1 MFFTNEPNSTF
12 YGRIVPRAYA
22 ALIHPPYEGAGRKL
36 YKILL
41 KDKEEEKQ
49 IFTRTAIRKSKDSLA
64 GIKADTKNTD
74 TDTDTVTVLIVNP
87 KSSSGSTG
95 KEWENLFIKIKK
107 TFGGNPKVAFTKKS
121 GDGSTLAKKFLKK
134 GFKKI
139 VAIGGDGTIN
149 EVANGFFEVEEKPVN
164 YVNIGNQN
172 NNNSNNN
179 AHSAIGSTMVKAVN
193 SEAIMALL
201 PRGTR
206 NVLVKS
212 LGIPDGIE
220 ECCRTF
226 AFGTQKKIDVISV
239 TATDPQTGLSSP
251 TRIFLNAAE
260 MGMTGEIIDK
270 SKKIRTKIN
279 SRLISTVSSV
289 ISTVPTYE
297 SNICEISIDDGR
309 ETILTK
315 VTMCVI
321 ANGKFLGGG
330 FKAAPNADISDGL
343 LDVVILKDSN
353 SIEMISNFINVK
365 KGTYGTEDDVF
376 YAQAKK
382 VLIKP
387 IEEEPKENTGRKRDA
402 TVTIDGEPV
411 GILPATFQVVPNALI
426 IKI

>member
-1 MFFTNEPNSTF
+1 MFFTNKPNSPF
-12 YGRIVPRAYA
+12 YGRIVPGAYA
-22 ALIHPPYEGAGRKL
+22 ALIHHPYEGAGRKL

-41 KDKEEEKQ
+41 NSKKEEK
-49 IFTRTAIRKSKDSLA
+49 IFTRTSIRKSKDSLA
-64 GIKADTKNTD
+64 GIKADTKNTA
-74 TDTDTVTVLIVNP
+74 TDTVLIVNP

-95 KEWENLFIKIKK
+95 KDWENLFIKIKK
-107 TFGGNPKVAFTKKS
+107 TFVGNPKVAFTKKP
-121 GDGSTLAKKFLKK
+121 GDGSTLTKKFLKK

-164 YVNIGNQN
+164 IGNQN

-179 AHSAIGSTMVKAVN
+179 AHSAIGSTVVKAVN

-201 PRGTR
+201 PSGTR

-226 AFGTQKKIDVISV
+226 AFGTQKQIDVISV
-239 TATDPQTGLSSP
+239 TATNPQTGLSSP

-270 SKKIRTKIN
+270 SKRIRTKID

-309 ETILTK
+309 DTILTK

-330 FKAAPNADISDGL
+330 FKAAPNADVSDGL

-353 SIEMISNFINVK
+353 NIEMISNFINVK
-365 KGTYGTEDDVF
+365 KGTYGKEDDVF

-387 IEEEPKENTGRKRDA
+387 IEEESEENTDRKRDV
-402 TVTIDGEPV
+402 TVTVDGESV
-411 GILPATFQVVPNALI
+411 GILPATFQVVPNALT

>member
-1 MFFTNEPNSTF
+1 MFFTNKPNSPF
-12 YGRIVPRAYA
+12 YGRIVPGAYA
-22 ALIHPPYEGAGRKL
+22 ALIHHPYEGAGRKL
-36 YKILL
+36 YEILL
-41 KDKEEEKQ
+41 NCKKEEK

-64 GIKADTKNTD
+64 GIKADTKNTA
-74 TDTDTVTVLIVNP
+74 TDTVLIVNP

-95 KEWENLFIKIKK
+95 KEWQNLFIKIKK
-107 TFGGNPKVAFTKKS
+107 TFGGNPKVAFTKKP
-121 GDGSTLAKKFLKK
+121 GDGSTLTKKFLKK

-164 YVNIGNQN
+164 HVNIGNQN
-172 NNNSNNN
+172 NINSNNN
-179 AHSAIGSTMVKAVN
+179 AHSAIGSTVVKSVN

-201 PRGTR
+201 PSGTR

-226 AFGTQKKIDVISV
+226 AFGTQKQIDVISV
-239 TATDPQTGLSSP
+239 TATNPQTGLSSP

-270 SKKIRTKIN
+270 SKRIRTKID

-309 ETILTK
+309 DIILTK

-330 FKAAPNADISDGL
+330 FKAAPNADVSDGL

-353 SIEMISNFINVK
+353 NIEMISNFINVK
-365 KGTYGTEDDVF
+365 KGTYGKEDDVF
-376 YAQAKK
+376 YTQAKK

-387 IEEEPKENTGRKRDA
+387 IEEESEENTDRKRDV
-402 TVTIDGEPV
+402 TVTVDGESV
-411 GILPATFQVVPNALI
+411 GILPATFQVVPNALT

>member
-1 MFFTNEPNSTF
+1 MFFTNKPNSPF
-12 YGRIVPRAYA
+12 YGRIVPGAYA
-22 ALIHPPYEGAGRKL
+22 ALIHHPYEGAGRKL

-41 KDKEEEKQ
+41 NCKKEEK

-64 GIKADTKNTD
+64 GIKADTKNTA
-74 TDTDTVTVLIVNP
+74 TDTVLIVNP

-107 TFGGNPKVAFTKKS
+107 TFGGNPKVAFTKKP
-121 GDGSTLAKKFLKK
+121 GDGSTLTKKFLKK

-164 YVNIGNQN
+164 IGNQN
-172 NNNSNNN
+172 NNNRNNN
-179 AHSAIGSTMVKAVN
+179 AHSAIGSTVVKAVN

-201 PRGTR
+201 PSGTR

-226 AFGTQKKIDVISV
+226 AFGTQKQIDVISV
-239 TATDPQTGLSSP
+239 TATNPQTGLSSP

-270 SKKIRTKIN
+270 SKRIRTKID

-309 ETILTK
+309 DTILTK
-315 VTMCVI
+315 ITMCVI

-330 FKAAPNADISDGL
+330 FKAAPNADVSDGL

-353 SIEMISNFINVK
+353 NIEMISNFINVK
-365 KGTYGTEDDVF
+365 KGTYGKEDDVF

-387 IEEEPKENTGRKRDA
+387 IEEESEENTDRKRDV
-402 TVTIDGEPV
+402 TVTVDGESV
-411 GILPATFQVVPNALI
+411 GILPATFQVVPNALT

>member
-1 MFFTNEPNSTF
+1 MFFTNKPNSPF
-12 YGRIVPRAYA
+12 YGRIVPGAYA
-22 ALIHPPYEGAGRKL
+22 ALIHHPYEGAGRKL

-41 KDKEEEKQ
+41 NCKKEEK
-49 IFTRTAIRKSKDSLA
+49 IFTRTSIRKSKDSLA
-64 GIKADTKNTD
+64 GIKADTKNTA
-74 TDTDTVTVLIVNP
+74 TDTVLIVNP

-95 KEWENLFIKIKK
+95 KDWENLFIKIKK
-107 TFGGNPKVAFTKKS
+107 TFGGNPKVAFTKKP
-121 GDGSTLAKKFLKK
+121 GDGSTLTKKFLKK

-164 YVNIGNQN
+164 IGNQN

-179 AHSAIGSTMVKAVN
+179 AHSAIGSTVVKAVN

-201 PRGTR
+201 PSGTR

-226 AFGTQKKIDVISV
+226 AFGTQKQIDVISV
-239 TATDPQTGLSSP
+239 TATNPQTGLSSP

-270 SKKIRTKIN
+270 SKRIRTKID

-309 ETILTK
+309 DTILTK

-330 FKAAPNADISDGL
+330 FKAAPNADVSDGL

-353 SIEMISNFINVK
+353 NIEMISNFINVK
-365 KGTYGTEDDVF
+365 KGTYGKEDDVF
-376 YAQAKK
+376 YTQAKK

-387 IEEEPKENTGRKRDA
+387 IEEESEENTDRKRDV
-402 TVTIDGEPV
+402 TVTVDGESV
-411 GILPATFQVVPNALI
+411 GILPATFQVVPNALT

>member
-1 MFFTNEPNSTF
+1 MFFTNKPNSPF
-12 YGRIVPRAYA
+12 YGRIVPGAYA
-22 ALIHPPYEGAGRKL
+22 ALIHHPYEGAGRKL

-41 KDKEEEKQ
+41 NSKKEEK
-49 IFTRTAIRKSKDSLA
+49 IFTRTSIRKSKDSLA
-64 GIKADTKNTD
+64 GIKADTKNTA
-74 TDTDTVTVLIVNP
+74 TDTVLIVNP

-95 KEWENLFIKIKK
+95 KDWENLFIKIKK
-107 TFGGNPKVAFTKKS
+107 TFGGNPKVAFTKKP
-121 GDGSTLAKKFLKK
+121 GDGSTLTKKFLKK

-164 YVNIGNQN
+164 IGNQN

-179 AHSAIGSTMVKAVN
+179 AHSAIGSTVVKAVN

-201 PRGTR
+201 PSGTR

-226 AFGTQKKIDVISV
+226 AFGTQKQIDVISV
-239 TATDPQTGLSSP
+239 TATNPQTGLSSP

-270 SKKIRTKIN
+270 SKRIRTKID

-309 ETILTK
+309 DTILTK

-330 FKAAPNADISDGL
+330 FKAAPNADVSDGL

-353 SIEMISNFINVK
+353 NIEMISNFINVK
-365 KGTYGTEDDVF
+365 KGTYGKEDDVF

-387 IEEEPKENTGRKRDA
+387 IEEESEENTDRKRDV
-402 TVTIDGEPV
+402 TVTVDGESV
-411 GILPATFQVVPNALI
+411 GILPATFQVVPNALT

>member
-1 MFFTNEPNSTF
+1 MFFTNKPNSPF
-12 YGRIVPRAYA
+12 YGRIVPGAYA
-22 ALIHPPYEGAGRKL
+22 ALIHHPYEGAGRKL

-41 KDKEEEKQ
+41 NCKKEEK

-64 GIKADTKNTD
+64 GIKADTKNTA
-74 TDTDTVTVLIVNP
+74 TDTVLIVNP

-95 KEWENLFIKIKK
+95 KDWENLFIKIKK
-107 TFGGNPKVAFTKKS
+107 TFGGNPKVAFTKKP
-121 GDGSTLAKKFLKK
+121 GDGSTLTKKFLKK

-164 YVNIGNQN
+164 IGNQN

-179 AHSAIGSTMVKAVN
+179 AHSAIGSTVVKAVN

-201 PRGTR
+201 PSGTR

-226 AFGTQKKIDVISV
+226 AFGTQKQIDVISV
-239 TATDPQTGLSSP
+239 TATNPQTGLSSP

-270 SKKIRTKIN
+270 SKRIRTKID

-309 ETILTK
+309 DTILTK

-330 FKAAPNADISDGL
+330 FKAAPNADVSDGL

-353 SIEMISNFINVK
+353 NIEMISNFINLK
-365 KGTYGTEDDVF
+365 KGTYGKEDDVF
-376 YAQAKK
+376 YTQAKK

-387 IEEEPKENTGRKRDA
+387 IEEESEENTDRKRDV
-402 TVTIDGEPV
+402 TVTVDGESV
-411 GILPATFQVVPNALI
+411 GILPATFQVVPNALT

>member
-1 MFFTNEPNSTF
+1 MFFTNKPNSPF
-12 YGRIVPRAYA
+12 YGRIVPGAYA
-22 ALIHPPYEGAGRKL
+22 ALIHHPYEGAGRKL

-41 KDKEEEKQ
+41 NCKKEEK
-49 IFTRTAIRKSKDSLA
+49 ISTRTAIRKSKDSLA
-64 GIKADTKNTD
+64 GIKADTKNTA
-74 TDTDTVTVLIVNP
+74 TDTVLIVNP

-95 KEWENLFIKIKK
+95 KDWENLFIKIKK
-107 TFGGNPKVAFTKKS
+107 TFGGNPKVAFTKKP
-121 GDGSTLAKKFLKK
+121 GDGSTLTKKFLKK

-164 YVNIGNQN
+164 IGNQN

-179 AHSAIGSTMVKAVN
+179 AHSAIGSTVVKAVN

-201 PRGTR
+201 PSGTR

-226 AFGTQKKIDVISV
+226 AFGTQKQIDVISV
-239 TATDPQTGLSSP
+239 TATNPQTGLSSP

-270 SKKIRTKIN
+270 SKRIRTKID

-309 ETILTK
+309 DTILTK

-330 FKAAPNADISDGL
+330 FKAAPNADVSDGL

-353 SIEMISNFINVK
+353 NIEMISNFINVK
-365 KGTYGTEDDVF
+365 KGTYGKEDDVF

-387 IEEEPKENTGRKRDA
+387 IEEESEENTDRKRDV
-402 TVTIDGEPV
+402 TVTVDGESV
-411 GILPATFQVVPNALI
+411 GILPATFQVVPNALT

>member
-1 MFFTNEPNSTF
+1 MFFTNKPNSPF
-12 YGRIVPRAYA
+12 YGRIVPGAYA
-22 ALIHPPYEGAGRKL
+22 ALIHHPYEGAGRKL

-41 KDKEEEKQ
+41 NCKKEEK
-49 IFTRTAIRKSKDSLA
+49 IFTRTSIRKSKDSLA
-64 GIKADTKNTD
+64 GIKADTKNTA
-74 TDTDTVTVLIVNP
+74 TDTVLIVNP

-95 KEWENLFIKIKK
+95 KDWENLFIKIKK
-107 TFGGNPKVAFTKKS
+107 TFGGNPKVAFTKKP
-121 GDGSTLAKKFLKK
+121 GDGSTLTKKFLKK

-164 YVNIGNQN
+164 IGNQN

-179 AHSAIGSTMVKAVN
+179 AHSAIGSTVVKAVN

-201 PRGTR
+201 PSGTR

-226 AFGTQKKIDVISV
+226 AFGTQKQIDVISV
-239 TATDPQTGLSSP
+239 TATNPQTGLSSP

-270 SKKIRTKIN
+270 SKRIRTKID

-309 ETILTK
+309 DTILTK

-330 FKAAPNADISDGL
+330 FKAAPNADVSDGL

-353 SIEMISNFINVK
+353 NIEMISNFINVK
-365 KGTYGTEDDVF
+365 KGTYGKEDDVF

-387 IEEEPKENTGRKRDA
+387 IEEESEENTDRKRDV
-402 TVTIDGEPV
+402 TVTVDGESV
-411 GILPATFQVVPNALI
+411 GILPATFQVVPNALT

>member
-1 MFFTNEPNSTF
+1 MFFTNKANSPF
-12 YGRIVPRAYA
+12 YGRIVPGAYA
-22 ALIHPPYEGAGRKL
+22 ALIHHPYEGAGRKL

-41 KDKEEEKQ
+41 NSKKEEK
-49 IFTRTAIRKSKDSLA
+49 IFTRTSIRKSKDSLA
-64 GIKADTKNTD
+64 GIKADTKNAATD
-74 TDTDTVTVLIVNP
+74 TVLIVNP

-107 TFGGNPKVAFTKKS
+107 TFGGNPKVAFTKKP
-121 GDGSTLAKKFLKK
+121 GDGSTLTKKFLKK

-164 YVNIGNQN
+164 IGNQN

-179 AHSAIGSTMVKAVN
+179 AHSAIGSTVVKAVN

-201 PRGTR
+201 PSGTR

-226 AFGTQKKIDVISV
+226 AFGTQKQIDVISV
-239 TATDPQTGLSSP
+239 TATNPQTGLSSP

-270 SKKIRTKIN
+270 SKRIRTKID

-309 ETILTK
+309 DTILTK

-330 FKAAPNADISDGL
+330 FKAAPNADVSDGL

-353 SIEMISNFINVK
+353 NIEMISNFINVK
-365 KGTYGTEDDVF
+365 KGTYGKEDDVF
-376 YAQAKK
+376 YTQAKK

-387 IEEEPKENTGRKRDA
+387 IEEESEENTDRKRDV
-402 TVTIDGEPV
+402 TVTVDGESV
-411 GILPATFQVVPNALI
+411 GILPATFQVVPNALT